1 MKKANKIVLLIF
13 CFQLII
19 VGLGIFGLTSVS
31 HAKWTVCGTGLCQT
45 AHNADLAEDATGTT
59 GTNLAQAIGSVIGAI
74 LSLTGVIFLVII
86 VWGGNM
92 WMTAKGNEQQV
103 EQAKNLIT
111 NAVIGIIIIIGS
123 YALTYFLVDVL
134 SNAAVF
140 DAA

>member
-1 MKKANKIVLLIF
+1 MLAYLLIIAISILF
-13 CFQLII
+13 TPHAMAVLTINDT
-19 VGLGIFGLTSVS
+19 GLPATATTTGLTDDP
-31 HAKWTVCGTGLCQT
+31 
-45 AHNADLAEDATGTT
+45 NASPS
-59 GTNLAQAIGSVIGAI
+59 LAQAIGSVIGAI